1 MVPKCSIIITASM
14 YLDTIFMINSG
25 LCYHVQPL
33 ETTDCL
39 NNKQTVFN
47 NKYKFICSTQ
57 YHLH

>member
-39 NNKQTVFN
+39 NNKN
-47 NKYKFICSTQ
+47 CLNHPNC
-57 YHLH
+57 